1 MSALVETMFYVRETP
16 WHGLGTKVDEAPTS
30 AEAIKL
36 AGLDWNVVCEPI
48 YTADNIEIP
57 NMKANIRDTDR
68 SVLGVVSDR
77 YKIVQNKEAFEFT
90 DSLINEEVRYE
101 TAGSLKNGKVVW
113 MLAKMPS
120 TTIVG
125 DEFDRYFLFS
135 NSHDGTSA
143 VRCCL
148 TNIRVVCKN
157 TLNLALREAKRSWR
171 YTHAGDLASKIV
183 DAKNTLIYANEYN
196 KAFAKEAERLANEK
210 LTKAET
216 ERLIDKMFAIP
227 KDASARKV
235 TNAEYKREQFMRA
248 FNEDDINNFRYTK
261 WGLIN
266 SLSDYSYHSSPLRVT
281 DSYEDKRMSTLIIP
295 DKKLDEMY
303 ALVAA

>member
-1 MSALVETMFYVRETP
+1 MFRAEP
-16 WHGLGTKVDEAPTS
+16 WLGIGEIIEHADTS
-30 AEAIKL
+30 AEVIKL
-36 AGLDWNVVCEPI
+36 ANLDWHVKQAPSYIDVEGVRIPTG
-48 YTADNIEIP
+48 YTINYKDDDNSI
-57 NMKANIRDTDR
+57 
-68 SVLGVVSDR
+68 LGVVGKN
-77 YKIVQNKEAFEFT
+77 YKVVQNDEAFAFT
-90 DSLINEEVRYE
+90 DELVGKDDIPVSYE
-101 TAGSLKNGKVVW
+101 TAGMLFGGKMVW

-125 DEFDRYFLFS
+125 DEFERYFLFS

-196 KAFAKEAERLANEK
+196 KAFAKEAERLAAK
-210 LTKAET
+210 KFTKAEE
-216 ERLIDKMFAIP
+216 ERLIEKMFPIP
-227 KDASARKV
+227 KDVSARKIA
-235 TNAEYKREQFMRA
+235 NAEYDREVFMKE
-248 FNEDDINNFRYTK
+248 FNADDLQNFNGTAWKYINAVSGYFYFK
-261 WGLIN
+261 
-266 SLSDYSYHSSPLRVT
+266 PPKRVT
-281 DSYEDKRMSTLIIP
+281 STYEDKRMSTLIIP
-295 DKKLDEMY
+295 DKSLDEMY

>member
-1 MSALVETMFYVRETP
+1 MFRAEP
-16 WHGLGTKVDEAPTS
+16 WLGIGEIIEHADTS
-30 AEAIKL
+30 AEVIKL
-36 AGLDWNVVCEPI
+36 ANLDWHVKQAPSYIEVDGVQIPTG
-48 YTADNIEIP
+48 YTINYKDDDNSI
-57 NMKANIRDTDR
+57 
-68 SVLGVVSDR
+68 LGVVGKN
-77 YKIVQNKEAFEFT
+77 YKVVQNDEAFAFT
-90 DSLINEEVRYE
+90 DELVGNDEMPVSYE
-101 TAGSLKNGKVVW
+101 TAGMLFGGKMVW

>member
-1 MSALVETMFYVRETP
+1 MFRAEP
-16 WHGLGTKVDEAPTS
+16 WLGIGEIIENANTS
-30 AEAIKL
+30 AEVIKL
-36 AGLDWNVVCEPI
+36 ANLDWHVKQAPSYIEVDGVQIPTG
-48 YTADNIEIP
+48 YTINYKDDDNSI
-57 NMKANIRDTDR
+57 
-68 SVLGVVSDR
+68 LGVVGKN
-77 YKIVQNKEAFEFT
+77 YKVVQNDEAFAFT
-90 DSLINEEVRYE
+90 DELVGNDEMPVSYE
-101 TAGSLKNGKVVW
+101 TAGMLFGGKMVW

-125 DEFDRYFLFS
+125 DEFERYFLFS

-227 KDASARKV
+227 KDVSARKV

-303 ALVAA
+303 TLVAA

>member
-1 MSALVETMFYVRETP
+1 MFRAEP
-16 WHGLGTKVDEAPTS
+16 WLGIGEIIEHADTS
-30 AEAIKL
+30 AEVIKL
-36 AGLDWNVVCEPI
+36 ANLDWHVKQAPSYIDVEGVRIPTG
-48 YTADNIEIP
+48 YTINYKDDDNSI
-57 NMKANIRDTDR
+57 
-68 SVLGVVSDR
+68 LGVVGKN
-77 YKIVQNKEAFEFT
+77 YKVVQNDEAFAFT
-90 DSLINEEVRYE
+90 YELVGKDDIPVSYE
-101 TAGSLKNGKVVW
+101 TAGMLFGGKMVW

-125 DEFDRYFLFS
+125 DEFERYFLFS

-157 TLNLALREAKRSWR
+157 TLNLALRNAKRSWR

-196 KAFAKEAERLANEK
+196 KAFAKEAERLAAK
-210 LTKAET
+210 KFTKAEE
-216 ERLIDKMFAIP
+216 ERLIEKLFPIP
-227 KDASARKV
+227 KDVSARKIA
-235 TNAEYKREQFMRA
+235 NAEYDREVFMKEFNADDLQNFNKSAWKFVNAISGTFYFKPPKRATE
-248 FNEDDINNFRYTK
+248 T
-261 WGLIN
+261 
-266 SLSDYSYHSSPLRVT
+266 
-281 DSYEDKRMSTLIIP
+281 YEDRRMSTLIIP

>member
-1 MSALVETMFYVRETP
+1 MFRAEP
-16 WHGLGTKVDEAPTS
+16 WLGIGEIIEHADTS
-30 AEAIKL
+30 AEVIKL
-36 AGLDWNVVCEPI
+36 ANLDWHVKQAPSYIEVDGVQIPTG
-48 YTADNIEIP
+48 YTINYKDDDNSI
-57 NMKANIRDTDR
+57 
-68 SVLGVVSDR
+68 LGVVGKN
-77 YKIVQNKEAFEFT
+77 YKVVQNDEAFAFT
-90 DSLINEEVRYE
+90 DELVGNDEMPVSYE
-101 TAGSLKNGKVVW
+101 TAGMLFGGKMVW

-125 DEFDRYFLFS
+125 DEFERYFLFS

-216 ERLIDKMFAIP
+216 ERLIDKMFVIP

-235 TNAEYKREQFMRA
+235 NNAEYKREQFMRA

-266 SLSDYSYHSSPLRVT
+266 SLSDYSYHSSPLRAT

>member
-1 MSALVETMFYVRETP
+1 MFRAEP
-16 WHGLGTKVDEAPTS
+16 WLGIGEIIEHADTS
-30 AEAIKL
+30 AEVIKL
-36 AGLDWNVVCEPI
+36 ANLDWHVKQAPSYIDVEGVRIPTG
-48 YTADNIEIP
+48 YTINYKDDDNSI
-57 NMKANIRDTDR
+57 
-68 SVLGVVSDR
+68 LGVVGKN
-77 YKIVQNKEAFEFT
+77 YKVVQNDEAFAFT
-90 DSLINEEVRYE
+90 DELVDKDDIPVSYE
-101 TAGSLKNGKVVW
+101 TAGMLFGGKMVW

-125 DEFDRYFLFS
+125 DEFERYFLFS

-196 KAFAKEAERLANEK
+196 KAFAKEAERLAAK
-210 LTKAET
+210 KFTKAEE
-216 ERLIDKMFAIP
+216 ERIIEKLFPIP
-227 KDASARKV
+227 KDVSARKIA
-235 TNAEYKREQFMRA
+235 NAEYDREVFMKE
-248 FNEDDINNFRYTK
+248 FNADDLQNFNGTAWKYINAVSGYFYFK
-261 WGLIN
+261 
-266 SLSDYSYHSSPLRVT
+266 PPKRVT
-281 DSYEDKRMSTLIIP
+281 STYEDKRMSTLIIP

>member
-1 MSALVETMFYVRETP
+1 MFRAEP
-16 WHGLGTKVDEAPTS
+16 WLGIGEIIEHADTS
-30 AEAIKL
+30 AEVIKL
-36 AGLDWNVVCEPI
+36 ANLDWHVKQAPSYIEVDGVQIPTG
-48 YTADNIEIP
+48 YTINYKDDDNSI
-57 NMKANIRDTDR
+57 
-68 SVLGVVSDR
+68 LGVVGKN
-77 YKIVQNKEAFEFT
+77 YKVVQNDEAFAFT
-90 DSLINEEVRYE
+90 DELVGNDEMPVSYE
-101 TAGSLKNGKVVW
+101 TAGMLFGGKMVW

-235 TNAEYKREQFMRA
+235 NNAEYKREQFMRA

-281 DSYEDKRMSTLIIP
+281 DSYEDKRMSTLITP

>member
-1 MSALVETMFYVRETP
+1 MFRAEP
-16 WHGLGTKVDEAPTS
+16 WLGIGEIIEHADTS
-30 AEAIKL
+30 AEVIKL
-36 AGLDWNVVCEPI
+36 ANLDWQVKQAPSYIDVEGVRIPTG
-48 YTADNIEIP
+48 YTINYKDDDNSI
-57 NMKANIRDTDR
+57 
-68 SVLGVVSDR
+68 LGVVGKN
-77 YKIVQNKEAFEFT
+77 YKVVQNDEAFAFT
-90 DSLINEEVRYE
+90 DELVGNDEMPVSYE
-101 TAGSLKNGKVVW
+101 TAGMLFGGKMVW

-125 DEFDRYFLFS
+125 DEFERYFLFS

-196 KAFAKEAERLANEK
+196 KAFAKEAERLAAK
-210 LTKAET
+210 KFTKAEE
-216 ERLIDKMFAIP
+216 ERLIEKLFPIP
-227 KDASARKV
+227 KDVSARKIA
-235 TNAEYKREQFMRA
+235 NAEYDREVFMKE
-248 FNEDDINNFRYTK
+248 FNADDLQNFNGTAWKYINAVSGYFYFK
-261 WGLIN
+261 
-266 SLSDYSYHSSPLRVT
+266 PPKRVT
-281 DSYEDKRMSTLIIP
+281 STYEDKRMSTLIIP